1 MTTHP
6 SPTGDPA
13 DGPAPATAR
22 VGARPA
28 PDRSWLV
35 VFFVGL
41 ALWGLTVL
49 VTFATGN
56 ANLLPTLVLLGSFLV
71 PVTFVA
77 WAYDRLGP
85 STALTPR
92 RILAAFMVGGTLGVL
107 GASVLE
113 SYFLHPSVWMYVG
126 VGLIEEGVKLA
137 ALWLM
142 ALHLTHYTRRDGMVL
157 GAAVGFGFAAL
168 ESSGYALTALVTVKG
183 LSLTSLVQTEVLRGL
198 LAPFG
203 HGLWTAIIG
212 AVLFSTAA
220 RGGRPRLTGGLVGAF
235 LGVSVLHA
243 LWDSMHGIAI
253 AVALNLTGTAW
264 QWRLID
270 TGYLPQP
277 SQAQVNL
284 ILALQVVGWIVVSA
298 VAVLWLRALAGR
310 PQPAPVPGAAHAAP
324 SRR

>member
-1 MTTHP
+1 MAIPTTAQP
-6 SPTGDPA
+6 RRTEQG
-13 DGPAPATAR
+13 G
-22 VGARPA
+22 
-28 PDRSWLV
+28 RSWLA
-35 VFFVGL
+35 VFGIGL
-41 ALWGLTVL
+41 VLWILTVI

-71 PVTFVA
+71 PVTFVTWA
-77 WAYDRLGP
+77 WDHVERR
-85 STALTPR
+85 SALTAR
-92 RILAAFMVGGTLGVL
+92 RLLAAFLVGGTLGVL

-137 ALWLM
+137 ALWIM
-142 ALHLTHYTRRDGMVL
+142 AQRLAFYNRRDGAVL

-183 LSLTSLVQTEVLRGL
+183 LSLTALVQTEILRGL

-203 HGLWTAIIG
+203 HGLWTAIAG

-220 RGGRPRLTGGLVGAF
+220 RTGRPRLTGGLLAAY

-253 AVALNLTGTAW
+253 ALALRFTGTDW
-264 QWRLID
+264 QWSLID
-270 TGYLPQP
+270 TGYLPAP
-277 SQAQVNL
+277 TQAQQNL
-284 ILALQVVGWIVVSA
+284 ILGLQMAGWVIISG
-298 VAVLWLRALAGR
+298 VAILWLRGLLRRAERAVPAARSALGT
-310 PQPAPVPGAAHAAP
+310 
-324 SRR
+324 RR

>member
-1 MTTHP
+1 MTTYP
-6 SPTGDPA
+6 SPG
-13 DGPAPATAR
+13 
-22 VGARPA
+22 GARRKA
-28 PDRSWLV
+28 PTTDRSWLV

-41 ALWGLTVL
+41 ALWGLTVV

-71 PVTFVA
+71 PVAFVA
-77 WAYDRLGP
+77 WSYDRLGAG
-85 STALTPR
+85 SALTPR
-92 RILAAFMVGGTLGVL
+92 RILTAFLVGGTLGVL

-142 ALHLTHYTRRDGMVL
+142 AMRLTHYTRRDGMVL

-183 LSLTSLVQTEVLRGL
+183 LSLTDLVQTEILRGL

-220 RGGRPRLTGGLVGAF
+220 RGGRPRPTAGLLGTY
-235 LGVSVLHA
+235 LGVAVLHS

-253 AVALNLTGTAW
+253 ALALKLTGSDW
-264 QWRLID
+264 QWKLID

-277 SQAQVNL
+277 TQSQANL
-284 ILALQVVGWIVVSA
+284 ILAFQLLGWAVISAAALFWLRGLVRSPKVPVPAGAGA
-298 VAVLWLRALAGR
+298 VA
-310 PQPAPVPGAAHAAP
+310 PAQH
-324 SRR
+324 